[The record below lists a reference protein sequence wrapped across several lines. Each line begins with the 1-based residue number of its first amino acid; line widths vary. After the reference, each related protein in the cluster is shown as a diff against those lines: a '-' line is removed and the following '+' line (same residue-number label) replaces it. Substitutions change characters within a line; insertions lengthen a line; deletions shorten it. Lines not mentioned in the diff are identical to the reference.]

1 MTIRSLSL
9 VLLAAFA
16 VGAEDLPELP
26 LDGIAHVAYRASD
39 LEKSAA
45 FYTGILGYREA
56 FRFSAADGKPE
67 SVFFKI
73 NDDQFLRLD
82 KVDGPTPD
90 DRLVE
95 IAFRT
100 MDIRQLHGL
109 LKKRGLKPSAI
120 ENRRDGNPYTTL
132 TDPEGH
138 QIAFVEY
145 QSDSK
150 QIGLDRQLLVR
161 ERLSTEL
168 WHSGVH
174 VMDKAKM
181 DAFYQEKLG
190 FRPYW
195 TGSRDDGKPL
205 YIHMDTPG
213 PGRKF
218 FEYLVQYGAMD
229 RDRLG
234 STHHICLV
242 VDDIDNALEKA
253 HQRGLPRTER
263 HAAKVGMVKHWL
275 ANLFDPDGTRIE
287 FMEPHFVE

>member
-1 MTIRSLSL
+1 MKVHLLFL
-9 VLLAAFA
+9 VLLASAA
-16 VGAEDLPELP
+16 VSAKDLPELP

-39 LEKSAA
+39 LEKSAE

-56 FRFSAADGKPE
+56 FRFPAADGRPE

-82 KVDGPTPD
+82 KVEGVVPD

-100 MDIRQLHGL
+100 TDMERLQRE
-109 LKKRGLKPSAI
+109 LKRRGLKPSAV
-120 ENRRDGNPYTTL
+120 ETRRDGNLYTTL

-145 QSDSK
+145 QPDSK
-150 QIGLDRQLLVR
+150 QISLDRQLLVR

-181 DAFYQEKLG
+181 DAFYQDKLG

-195 TGSRDDGKPL
+195 TGSSDGKPL

-218 FEYLVQYGAMD
+218 FEYLVQYGEVD

-253 HQRGLPRTER
+253 HQRGLPRTGR